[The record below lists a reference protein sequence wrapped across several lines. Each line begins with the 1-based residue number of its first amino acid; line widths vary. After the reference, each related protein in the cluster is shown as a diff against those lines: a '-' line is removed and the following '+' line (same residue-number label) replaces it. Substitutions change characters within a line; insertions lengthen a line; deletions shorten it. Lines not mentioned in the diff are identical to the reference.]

1 MSFVSGALTDTSMEN
16 VSKTVSSFVTLSGVD
31 VENLINST
39 TDYLFNTDD
48 GGSFA
53 RHEFLSLKPWIAFP
67 VIIVITLASLIGVF
81 GNVLILLA
89 VALCKKIRNE
99 ESIFIVNLALS
110 DLYVTMV
117 ADPMSIVGKYM

>member
-1 MSFVSGALTDTSMEN
+1 MEN

-31 VENLINST
+31 VEILINST
-39 TDYLFNTDD
+39 TDYLFNIDD
-48 GGSFA
+48 DGSFA